1 MRLIIDLVYRGK
13 KWRAVPKSSSRDIQD
28 MPKKKKLYTEF
39 YLTLMIPEKA

>member
-28 MPKKKKLYTEF
+28 MPKKKKVIHRVLFNTDD
-39 YLTLMIPEKA
+39 T